1 MQMHKK
7 SMAGI
12 NCSKSEMGLKEAG
25 MEGQTGILIIV
36 AVCASLL
43 LLGAI
48 KKRAEWL
55 MNFVLRG
62 VMGTLAIYFINIW
75 MTNAGMISSVGLNP
89 TTVLTSAIL
98 GFPGV
103 FALYGIH
110 FFKSM

>member
-1 MQMHKK
+1 
-7 SMAGI
+7 MAGI

-55 MNFVLRG
+55 MN
-62 VMGTLAIYFINIW
+62 
-75 MTNAGMISSVGLNP
+75 P